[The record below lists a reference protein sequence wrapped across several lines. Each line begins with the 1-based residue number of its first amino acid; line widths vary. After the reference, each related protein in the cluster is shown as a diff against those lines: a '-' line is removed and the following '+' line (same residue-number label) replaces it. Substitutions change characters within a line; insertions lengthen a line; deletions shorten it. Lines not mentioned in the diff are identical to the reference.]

1 MKSIQVTIQQL
12 ESIIE
17 NAKKAKEL
25 DNSLSSTIIIDSTK
39 PTDSHLGGDI
49 INAYLKSG
57 YSECN
62 SKNIY

>member
-1 MKSIQVTIQQL
+1 MKSIQITIQQL
-12 ESIIE
+12 EAIIKST
-17 NAKKAKEL
+17 KKAKEL
-25 DNSLSSTIIIDSTK
+25 DNSLSDTIIIDSIK
-39 PTDSHLGGDI
+39 STDLHLGGDD